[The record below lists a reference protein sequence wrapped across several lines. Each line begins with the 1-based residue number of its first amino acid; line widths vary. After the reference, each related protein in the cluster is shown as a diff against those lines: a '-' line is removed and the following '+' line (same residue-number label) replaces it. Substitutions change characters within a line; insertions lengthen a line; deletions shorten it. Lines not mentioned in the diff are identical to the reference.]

1 MNVGSVSLV
10 VHEGKPKAVEL
21 SKELLAVLDGRGI
34 DLVETG
40 ADLVVSLGGDGTVLR
55 AARVAHEADAP
66 LLAVNLGTLGYLTE
80 VDASD
85 AAASLERIFAGD
97 FVIEDRMMLDSEA
110 TTAEAGAERFVGLNE
125 ALVERSSRYRLVR
138 LEVRVGGERLA
149 TFNAD
154 GVIVATPTGSTA
166 YALSAGGPIVSP
178 RAECLLVVPVS
189 PHMIFSRA
197 VVLSPQDEVE
207 IRIGGDHA
215 DASSGRPQD
224 ASLVLDGGLG
234 RTLTTGDSVVV
245 KRHERPLKLVRMT
258 GPGFLERLRSKLD
271 LPN

>member
-1 MNVGSVSLV
+1 MNVKKVSLV
-10 VHEGKPKAVEL
+10 VHDGKPRAVQL
-21 SKELLAVLDGRGI
+21 KKELLTALRERAVEVVDS
-34 DLVETG
+34 G

-80 VDASD
+80 VDAAD

-97 FVIEDRMMLDSEA
+97 YVVEDRMMLDCTVEA
-110 TTAEAGAERFVGLNE
+110 ADGEQRFVGLNE
-125 ALVERSSRYRLVR
+125 VLVERSARYRLVR
-138 LEVRVGGERLA
+138 LEVLIGGERLA

-178 RAECLLVVPVS
+178 RTECLLVVPVS

-197 VVLSPQDEVE
+197 VVLSPHDDVE
-207 IRIGGDHA
+207 IRVGA
-215 DASSGRPQD
+215 DRVDDGTGPPQEASV
-224 ASLVLDGGLG
+224 VLDGSLG
-234 RTLTTGDSVVV
+234 TTLVTGESVRV
-245 KRHERPLKLVRMT
+245 KRHERPLHLVRMT

-271 LPN
+271 LPT